1 MIRGGGFD
9 FGGWKLVEPACERQ
23 RVGRVETMVTWV
35 EYVVRLPVVSTR
47 VARSSRPGST
57 GLEVVKLVE
66 PSCERQRAG
75 RVETMVRMVERAV
88 RCSYRQ
94 ASDVNDACRHQVSVF
109 SRARRRS
116 FFRLAY
122 RQL

>member
-1 MIRGGGFD
+1 MSCPKRRGPGLVVGF
-9 FGGWKLVEPACERQ
+9 
-23 RVGRVETMVTWV
+23 
-35 EYVVRLPVVSTR
+35 VVRLSGVSTR
-47 VARSSRPGST
+47 VARFSRPGST

-66 PSCERQRAG
+66 PTCERQRAG

-94 ASDVNDACRHQVSVF
+94 ASDVNDACWCQASVF

-116 FFRLAY
+116 FFRLEY